1 MNIHKTWVVLLA
13 LLLAAMAMVPMV
25 SAVDDKNGVDQ
36 ATAQNVAEMHMQTV
50 AKSSEMYKEWTT
62 GTIQPSTV
70 YYNLN
75 DQKAAYLF
83 NVYVDGQYSGY
94 ILTSATRDNYPVLE
108 FSRGTVPDADA
119 EKLSLSRQAA
129 LSSIDG
135 KTQNIG
141 SPKLLYLGGTF
152 YIAQYPVTDARG
164 NTLGTKNIDLSD
176 NSVIDLVEMENKY
189 PVNTDEQIARDAAR
203 VKSANQKWESLTGN
217 AASVAVPA
225 TLAATTYGSKSI
237 PGVPLYSQPLNNYC
251 APTSAGMILSYWD
264 SHGYPNIPD
273 NSYTLITEL
282 GTAMSTSTS
291 TGTYIYNVDDGMNT
305 VSSNHGYGSQLTFT
319 EDSWVTF
326 SDVTTE
332 VNVNKPF
339 VLNMIGGGTAYGRS
353 QAYGQHTVAVIGYES
368 YSSGDYVVIQ
378 DTWTPLTAVSL
389 AFDDWIGAVADYSRP
404 S

>member
-1 MNIHKTWVVLLA
+1 
-13 LLLAAMAMVPMV
+13 
-25 SAVDDKNGVDQ
+25 
-36 ATAQNVAEMHMQTV
+36 
-50 AKSSEMYKEWTT
+50 
-62 GTIQPSTV
+62 
-70 YYNLN
+70 
-75 DQKAAYLF
+75 
-83 NVYVDGQYSGY
+83 
-94 ILTSATRDNYPVLE
+94 
-108 FSRGTVPDADA
+108 
-119 EKLSLSRQAA
+119 LSRQAA

-135 KTQNIG
+135 KTQKLG

-152 YIAQYPVTDARG
+152 YVAQYQVIDARG
-164 NTLGTKNIDLSD
+164 NTTSTKNIDLSD
-176 NSVIDLVEMENKY
+176 SSVINLVEMEKKY
-189 PVNTDEQIARDAAR
+189 PVNTEEQIARDAAR
-203 VKSANQKWESLTGN
+203 VKMANQKWESLTGN
-217 AASVAVPA
+217 AASVAIPA
-225 TLAATTYGSKSI
+225 APAVAAYGSKSI

-251 APTSAGMILSYWD
+251 APTSAGMVLSYWD
-264 SHGYPNIPD
+264 SHGYPGIPD

-332 VNVNKPF
+332 VNANKPF
-339 VLNMIGGGTAYGRS
+339 VLNMIGAGTAYGRS

-389 AFDDWIGAVADYSRP
+389 AFNNWAGALADYSRP

>member
-1 MNIHKTWVVLLA
+1 MKLRKLSVVLLA

-25 SAVDDKNGVDQ
+25 SAMDDKNGVDQ
-36 ATAQNVAEMHMQTV
+36 ATAQHVAEIHLHTV
-50 AKSSEMYKEWTT
+50 AKSSEMYKIWAT
-62 GTIQPSTV
+62 GSIQPSTV

-108 FSRGTVPDADA
+108 FSRGTVPDA

-135 KTQNIG
+135 KTQKLG
-141 SPKLLYLGGTF
+141 SAKLLYLGGTF
-152 YIAQYPVTDARG
+152 YVAQYPVIDARG
-164 NTLGTKNIDLSD
+164 NTTSTKNIDLSD
-176 NSVIDLVEMENKY
+176 SSVIDLVEMEKKY

-203 VKSANQKWESLTGN
+203 VKIANQKWESLTGN
-217 AASVAVPA
+217 AAPVAIPA
-225 TLAATTYGSKSI
+225 APAAAAYGSKSI

-251 APTSAGMILSYWD
+251 APTSAGMVLSYWD
-264 SHGYPNIPD
+264 SHGYPSIPD

-332 VNVNKPF
+332 VNANKPF
-339 VLNMIGGGTAYGRS
+339 VLNMIGAGTAYGRS
-353 QAYGQHTVAVIGYES
+353 QAYGQHTVAAIGYES

-389 AFDDWIGAVADYSRP
+389 AFNNWAGAVADYSRP